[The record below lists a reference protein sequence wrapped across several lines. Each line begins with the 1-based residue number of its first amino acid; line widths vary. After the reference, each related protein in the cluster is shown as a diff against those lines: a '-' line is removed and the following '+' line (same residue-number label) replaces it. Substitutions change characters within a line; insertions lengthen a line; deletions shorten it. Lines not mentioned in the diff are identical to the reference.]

1 MLGRFKKLFAKVE
14 DAVGSVAEPSDG
26 PIPTV
31 EEILGPPVLD
41 YLSYGEVL
49 TFRTSRILPVL
60 EEFET
65 TLEMGEGLSRTVTLN
80 PRARRAVG
88 EDPVEMEYTADV
100 SGPEDALAWLRQR
113 YGSEVLARGG
123 QEERRATPRHLNRIR
138 VRSRNLVRFQAV
150 THDLSTQGVRLIA
163 EGDVSPGTVLDMD
176 VQLDHDRLP
185 DVKARGQVVW
195 STPHEEGR
203 TWFLGLRFTAVTEQ
217 ATLDEYVA
225 DLGGAAEEGLTRK
238 NFLD

>member
-26 PIPTV
+26 PLPTV
-31 EEILGPPVLD
+31 EEILGPPVLE

-65 TLEMGEGLSRTVTLN
+65 TLEMDEGLSRTVTLN
-80 PRARRAVG
+80 PRARRVVG
-88 EDPVEMEYTADV
+88 EDPVEMEYSADV

-195 STPHEEGR
+195 SAPLEEGR
-203 TWFLGLRFTAVTEQ
+203 TWFLGLRFTSVTEQ